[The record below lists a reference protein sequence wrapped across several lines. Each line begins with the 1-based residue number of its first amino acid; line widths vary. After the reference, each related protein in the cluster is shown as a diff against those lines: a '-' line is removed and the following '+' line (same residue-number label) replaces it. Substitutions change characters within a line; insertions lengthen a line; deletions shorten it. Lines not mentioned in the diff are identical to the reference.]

1 MEHLT
6 ERPDALKQEIFKILF
21 DSAELSKFTPD
32 ERARYQLDMTTE
44 RDIHNQIVYARD
56 KGLEEGLAKGLAKGR
71 EEGREEGRQEG
82 VAEGLRLVAE
92 QMRKAGITEEDVQ
105 RILNDVRGMT

>member
-1 MEHLT
+1 
-6 ERPDALKQEIFKILF
+6 
-21 DSAELSKFTPD
+21 
-32 ERARYQLDMTTE
+32 MTTE

-71 EEGREEGRQEG
+71 EEGREEG
-82 VAEGLRLVAE
+82 VAEGVRLVAE
-92 QMRKAGITEEDVQ
+92 QMRKAGIAEEDVQ

>member
-6 ERPDALKQEIFKILF
+6 ERPAALKQEIFKILF

-56 KGLEEGLAKGLAKGR
+56 KGLEEGLAKG
-71 EEGREEGRQEG
+71 REEGRQEG

-92 QMRKAGITEEDVQ
+92 QMRKAGIAEEDVQ